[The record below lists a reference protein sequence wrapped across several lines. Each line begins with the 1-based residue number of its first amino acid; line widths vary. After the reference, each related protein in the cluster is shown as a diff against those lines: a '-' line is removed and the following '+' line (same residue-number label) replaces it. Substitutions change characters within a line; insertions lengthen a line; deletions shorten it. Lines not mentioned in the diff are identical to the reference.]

1 MTEIAIVGID
11 CRFPRAATTDA
22 LWHLLM
28 NRDVAT
34 SVVPAAR
41 WDIDRF
47 HSGSPRPGTM
57 NTRHAHFIDD
67 VDIFDNEFF
76 GISPVEAAALDPQQ
90 RLLLQSAWRAIEDA
104 AIDPRSLAGTDTGVF
119 VGMMSSEWGV
129 LNLLDYP
136 ALTPQRGIGGGH
148 SMVANRVS
156 YHLNL
161 TGPSVT
167 VDTACSASLTAVHL
181 ASQALACG
189 ESDLVITAGVN
200 LMLTPALSI
209 FYTQAGLSAPDGRC
223 KPFSAD
229 ADGIG
234 RGEGVGTVV
243 LRRLEDA
250 VADRQPV
257 YATIVGSATNQD
269 GKSNGITAPNR
280 WSQSKVMLRALDR
293 AGAAARDVTFVEAH
307 GTGTVLG
314 DIIEANALGDLH
326 STRSDG
332 PCLLGSIKGNIGHL
346 EGAAGIAALIKSAL
360 ALARGVLPPT
370 VAPAGP
376 NPALR
381 LEQQGL
387 QLATC
392 PVPLGD
398 KQVLA
403 GVSSYG
409 LGGSN
414 VHVML
419 ASPPAPVRVIPSRP
433 TPTHAAG
440 DDAQIGV
447 VTVSAHSPAALR
459 RNAASLAQALDVG
472 STHDVEALCYTSNR
486 VKSSLKHRFAVAG
499 TRTDLVRALRSYAT
513 TAPGTDEPTG
523 HRGGSLRVGLLCSG
537 QGSQYPGMTRALYR
551 SCSPYR
557 AHLSRAAEAVDST
570 LAAPDGLLNL
580 MFSDSPAI
588 DHTRYAQ
595 PALFAVSYALG
606 AALLELGVE
615 PGFLIGH
622 SVGEFAAAVL
632 AEVLTLDDAAQL
644 VVCRGELIGQLPAG
658 GAMSAVD
665 VPANDVNAVVA
676 AEPSC
681 AVAAVNGPR
690 STVVSGPA
698 EAIDRITRAL
708 AARGAK
714 VAPLAVSHAFHSPLM
729 APAQAEFRDIAGAI
743 TPREAKIPLVSTLHG
758 GVVVGTDMD
767 ADYWAAQLTSTVRF
781 ADAIATATRQAAP
794 THLVELGPRPTLV
807 ALARRCGIAAQ
818 TRTLSPCPGPD
829 DDGAGFA
836 RVAAQLYADGVTI
849 RFDNLYRD
857 ESRTLKRLPPY
868 AFCDQTRFWRE
879 LGTAPTALCATAP
892 SALPD
897 AGKAAASHS
906 EPDASA
912 DRDTV
917 VAAVHQ
923 HIADIGGYTTDDI
936 HPNARL
942 GEDLGYDSLL
952 LLRLIDRLRTEYP
965 QLEDAPID
973 ELLPVITKVDDLQR
987 YVADRVAGEKV
998 TA

>member
-1 MTEIAIVGID
+1 MTEIAIVGMD
-11 CRFPRAATTDA
+11 CRFPRAASTDA
-22 LWHLLM
+22 LWQLLM

-47 HSGSPRPGTM
+47 HSDSPRPGTM

-90 RLLLQSAWRAIEDA
+90 RLVLQSAWRAIEDA

-181 ASQALACG
+181 ASQVLACG
-189 ESDLVITAGVN
+189 ESDLIVAAGVN

-234 RGEGVGTVV
+234 RGEGVGAVV

-250 VADRQPV
+250 VADRQPI

-293 AGAAARDVTFVEAH
+293 AGAAAADVTFVEAH
-307 GTGTVLG
+307 GTGTMLG

-326 STRSDG
+326 RTRRDR

-346 EGAAGIAALIKSAL
+346 EGAAGIAGLIKSAL
-360 ALARGVLPPT
+360 ALARGVLPPS
-370 VAPAGP
+370 VAAAGP
-376 NPALR
+376 GPALR

-387 QLATC
+387 RLATT

-398 KQVLA
+398 KQVLG

-419 ASPPAPVRVIPSRP
+419 ASPPAPVRAIPTRP
-433 TPTHAAG
+433 TPTPAAG
-440 DDAQIGV
+440 DAQIGV
-447 VTVSAHSPAALR
+447 VTVSAHSQAALR
-459 RNAASLAQALDVG
+459 RNAAALAHALDAS
-472 STHDVEALCYTSNR
+472 STHDLAALCYTSNR

-499 TRTDLVRALRSYAT
+499 TRTDLVRALRSYAA
-513 TAPGTDEPTG
+513 APPGIDEPSS
-523 HRGGSLRVGLLCSG
+523 HRGGSPRVGLLCSG
-537 QGSQYPGMTRALYR
+537 QGAQYPGMTRALYR
-551 SCSPYR
+551 SCPPYR
-557 AHLSRAAEAVDST
+557 AHLTSAAAAVDPA
-570 LAAPDGLLNL
+570 LAAPGGLLNL

-595 PALFAVSYALG
+595 PALFAMSYALG

-615 PGFLIGH
+615 PAFVIGH

-632 AEVLTLDDAAQL
+632 AEVLTLDDAARL

-665 VPANDVNAVVA
+665 LPANDVNSIVT

-681 AVAAVNGPR
+681 AIAAVNGPR
-690 STVVSGPA
+690 STVISGPA
-698 EAIDRITRAL
+698 EAVDRITGTL
-708 AARGAK
+708 IARGAK
-714 VAPLAVSHAFHSPLM
+714 VAPLPVSHAFHSPLM
-729 APAQAEFRDIAGAI
+729 APAQAAFRDIAGAI

-781 ADAIATATRQAAP
+781 ADAIATATRQAVP
-794 THLVELGPRPTLV
+794 THLVELGPRSTLV
-807 ALARRCGIAAQ
+807 SLARRCGIAAQ
-818 TRTLSPCPGPD
+818 TRTLSPCSGPD

-906 EPDASA
+906 EPDAST

-917 VAAVHQ
+917 VAAVQQ
-923 HIADIGGYTTDDI
+923 HIADIGGYTAIEI

-952 LLRLIDRLRTEYP
+952 LLRLIERLRKEYP
-965 QLEDAPID
+965 QLEGAPID